1 MFWHYWLVNIKR
13 TRHSRY
19 QINYH
24 FVWTPKFRRPVLVGG
39 VSSRLKELLYEKSAE
54 LGGEILNV
62 TIQPD
67 HVHLFCSFPPTLSPR
82 QIMYRLKG
90 YTAQV
95 LRQEFSWLN
104 SRLPNL
110 WTRAYYVGTAGS
122 VSAETIQQYIKAQKR
137 S

>member
-1 MFWHYWLVNIKR
+1 VD
-13 TRHSRY
+13 T
-19 QINYH
+19 QIS
-24 FVWTPKFRRPVLVGG
+24 TPGSCGG